1 MADLLNRVGRS
12 ASSYLVGQEGG
23 SDLGFIG
30 SIVEVEGMQ
39 VQVSKLL
46 GESGNAIFMRLK
58 IRVLGTS

>member
-30 SIVEVEGMQ
+30 SIVEVDGMQ
-39 VQVSKLL
+39 
-46 GESGNAIFMRLK
+46 NAGAGVK
-58 IRVLGTS
+58 AAG

>member
-23 SDLGFIG
+23 SDLGFIR
-30 SIVEVEGMQ
+30 SIVEVDGMQ

-46 GESGNAIFMRLK
+46 GLSSLLAGLLSMCRREGAS
-58 IRVLGTS
+58 